1 MWQRPLT
8 REFDVREAYALHSDD
23 LYGFAVRALGEVGL
37 AEEALEETF
46 LRAWRARDRFDPEI
60 DTVRSWLFAILREV
74 MIEGIDRSVE
84 PREQS
89 PRVWQVEEAMRRIGK
104 QYRQALVETYYRG
117 RPCAE
122 IAIELGIP
130 EATVRS
136 RVYDGLR
143 ALQEALEEVGFES

>member
-8 REFDVREAYALHSDD
+8 GEFDVREAYALHSDD

-60 DTVRSWLFAILREV
+60 DTVRNWLFAILREV

-84 PREQS
+84 PLEQS
-89 PRVWQVEEAMRRIGK
+89 RLVWQVEEAMRRISE

-122 IAIELGIP
+122 IAI
-130 EATVRS
+130 
-136 RVYDGLR
+136 
-143 ALQEALEEVGFES
+143 